1 MSDTPHWRDLLRDR
15 DTLMNA
21 VYPDGM
27 FPDYSDGVNVTLA
40 DGSSTHYAHVR
51 YSWNPEDGTQLH
63 LSHEPFG
70 D

>member
-40 DGSSTHYAHVR
+40 DGSSTHYAG
-51 YSWNPEDGTQLH
+51 NPRAERRAGSPCGH
-63 LSHEPFG
+63 AP
-70 D
+70 